1 MDNARPDAAGL
12 SAITAVVVDDDSF
25 ALRFME
31 KALGRIG
38 VGRVHACLS
47 APLALRAVSDLGEAP
62 VLLVCDLNMPEMDG
76 IEFLRAVAQRR
87 FRGSVLILSGADE
100 TVREAATKLATA
112 YGLDLLGTFAKPVA
126 FDKLADAVLRMAK
139 TLPTGREAT

>member
-12 SAITAVVVDDDSF
+12 SAIAAVIVDDDSF

-38 VGRVHACLS
+38 VGRVHGCLS
-47 APLALRAVSDLGEAP
+47 APLALRTVSDLGEAP
-62 VLLVCDLNMPEMDG
+62 VLLVCDLNMPDMDG

-87 FRGSVLILSGADE
+87 FRGSVLILSGADD
-100 TVREAATKLATA
+100 TVREAATKLAKA
-112 YGLDLLGTFAKPVA
+112 YGLDLLGTFAKPIA
-126 FDKLADAVLRMAK
+126 FDRLADAVDRMAK
-139 TLPTGREAT
+139 SLQSGIGGP